1 MTRQEHLKF
10 CKTCTN
16 RDMDLKVGLICK
28 LTGRIADFEGECESY
43 NLDQAAVANINDEV
57 ELEGSEITNQISEQ
71 TLEKLKSEQSL
82 PAAIFAGI
90 FIGVIAAIAWAAITV
105 ATNMKIG
112 IVAIAIGAAVGLGM
126 RFFGKGIDPLFGIS
140 GAIIAIVSCVFG
152 DILSIIGF
160 VANEAQLGY
169 FETLLR
175 FDYSQIFN
183 IMSEIASP
191 MDLIF
196 YAIAAFEGYK
206 FSFRQFTQKDLY
218 ELENENKPK

>member
-16 RDMDLKVGLICK
+16 RDMDLKLGLICK
-28 LTGRIADFEGECESY
+28 LTGNIADFEDECKSY
-43 NLDQAAVANINDEV
+43 NHDKVAIAKMNDDIEM
-57 ELEGSEITNQISEQ
+57 EGSEITAQISNE

-90 FIGVIAAIAWAAITV
+90 FIGFLAAITWAAITV

-112 IVAIAIGAAVGLGM
+112 LVAIAIGAAVGLGM
-126 RFFGKGIDPLFGIS
+126 RYFGKGLDPIYGIC
-140 GAIIAIVSCVFG
+140 GAIIAIISSFFG
-152 DILSIIGF
+152 DILSIVGF
-160 VANEAQLGY
+160 AANEAQLGY
-169 FETLLR
+169 FEALTR
-175 FDYSQIFN
+175 FDYSQMFS

-191 MDLIF
+191 MNLIF

-218 ELENENKPK
+218 KLEKEN

>member
-1 MTRQEHLKF
+1 
-10 CKTCTN
+10 
-16 RDMDLKVGLICK
+16 MDLKVGLVCK

-43 NLDQAAVANINDEV
+43 NLDEVAVAKMNDDIEM
-57 ELEGSEITNQISEQ
+57 EGSEITAKVSDQ

-90 FIGVIAAIAWAAITV
+90 FIGILAAIAWAAITV
-105 ATNMKIG
+105 VTNMKIG
-112 IVAIAIGAAVGLGM
+112 LVAIAIGAAVGLGM
-126 RFFGKGIDPLFGIS
+126 RHFGKGLDPIYGIC
-140 GAIIAIVSCVFG
+140 GAIIALISCFFG

-160 VANEAQLGY
+160 VANNAQLGY
-169 FETLLR
+169 FETLIR
-175 FDYSQIFN
+175 FDYTQIFS

-196 YAIAAFEGYK
+196 YAIAAWEGYK

-218 ELENENKPK
+218 KLENEK